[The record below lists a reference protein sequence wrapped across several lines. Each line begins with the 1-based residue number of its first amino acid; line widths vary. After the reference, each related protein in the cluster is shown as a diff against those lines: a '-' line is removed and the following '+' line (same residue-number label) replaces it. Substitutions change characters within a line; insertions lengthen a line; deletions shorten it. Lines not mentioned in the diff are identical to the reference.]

1 MKNSVSKKSLRTK
14 KIWLGKLGKSQIDS
28 LVKNQPNPF
37 AVFNFD
43 GYILDINPAFEEIYG
58 WKKKEI
64 MQKYLPTIPPRLT
77 GEFLAFLNKIRI
89 DEKISNYEITRIC
102 KDRSEITV
110 SIDAFLLTSQDG
122 EPIAIGEISRD
133 VTQIKREEN
142 ITKKSQERWRTLA
155 RNVPYLIIIVDKQG
169 KITFVN
175 QRIKQLLGYD
185 VEEIMNSSLS
195 TLIADEDLKAV
206 ERDLMEVTTKDRM
219 KSCIYQLKGK
229 DDSTAVYAI
238 NWSSLK
244 GSSGK
249 IEGAVGIGRDITRE
263 KEIETELIQSQRLQ
277 ALAGLVG
284 GIAHHFN
291 NLITVILMQ
300 AHLIGQDT
308 KELRNETIKKRLE
321 SIKESCLQ
329 GKKKVEQSLEF
340 VEGLSAKQFL
350 MVDINQVIKQALS
363 DVLVQLKAKAIQV
376 NTRWG
381 NIPSI
386 LGCFFELRRGLGE
399 IFINAVEAMSQGGNL
414 DIKTEMEKNL
424 VYISITDSGIGM
436 SEEVQ
441 KKMFEPF
448 FTTKEPT
455 RSGLGAAL
463 AYGIF
468 KKHGGKIKV
477 LSAPKKGT
485 TIVIKLPTKQ
495 MPKYREENKYSSC
508 FG

>member
-1 MKNSVSKKSLRTK
+1 MKNSVSKKRSLRSK
-14 KIWLGKLGKSQIDS
+14 KIWLGKSQIDS
-28 LVKNQPNPF
+28 LVKNLPNPF
-37 AVFNFD
+37 AIVDFN
-43 GYILDINPAFEEIYG
+43 GYVLDINPAFEKIYG

-64 MQKYLPTIPPRLT
+64 MQKYVPMVPPRLT
-77 GEFLAFLNKIRI
+77 GEFLTFLNKIRLG
-89 DEKISNYEITRIC
+89 EKISSYEITRIC

-110 SIDAFLLTSQDG
+110 SIDAFLLTSQNG

-133 VTQIKREEN
+133 ITQLKREET
-142 ITKKSQERWRTLA
+142 ITKKSRERWRTLA
-155 RNVPYLIIIVDKQG
+155 HNISHLIIIVDKQG

-195 TLIADEDLKAV
+195 TFIADEDLEAV
-206 ERDLMEVTTKDRM
+206 ERDLIEVTTKDWM

-229 DDSTAVYAI
+229 DDSTATYAI
-238 NWSSLK
+238 DWSPLK
-244 GSSGK
+244 GSLGK
-249 IEGAVGIGRDITRE
+249 IEGAIGIGRDITRE

-291 NLITVILMQ
+291 NFITVILMQ
-300 AHLIGQDT
+300 AHLIGQET
-308 KELRNETIKKRLE
+308 NELRNETIEKRLK
-321 SIKESCLQ
+321 SIRESCLQ

-340 VEGLSAKQFL
+340 VEGLSCKQFL
-350 MVDINQVIKQALS
+350 MVDINRVIKQALS
-363 DVLVQLKAKAIQV
+363 DVLVQLKVKAIQV

-386 LGCFFELRRGLGE
+386 LGCFSELRKGLGE

-414 DIKTEMEKNL
+414 DIKTGMEKNL
-424 VYISITDSGIGM
+424 VYISIADSGTGM

-441 KKMFEPF
+441 KRMFEPF

-463 AYGIF
+463 TYGIF

-477 LSAPKKGT
+477 FSAPKRGT
-485 TIVIKLPTKQ
+485 TLVIKLPTKQ
-495 MPKYREENKYSSC
+495 MPKYREENKYKYSSY